1 MSWKMIAEKE
11 WEPWTFK
18 QQCSSIMNVPK
29 RSRVDVKISVINDLN
44 FIYSS
49 HKVVV
54 WLLKMHMSCIHY
66 IYDTFLQCFWSMKA
80 LVPIN
85 CNCIDKNNQYKVS
98 PFVFHWKK
106 KKAHRFGTTWGRTNE
121 INKCKCHLY
130 FLLIA
135 CNNRFCCL
143 SHRWLNTWQEW
154 ISTVP
159 ITWWDTVSPWVGRL
173 LPVQIKCLGHTCG
186 SDDAIKREWDSVSE
200 LGGLGWHHDWKTEEG
215 EQIVEANTLG
225 SRYDDRN
232 RSKVSTSLI
241 LRARFSCLP
250 SNNHILR
257 ERIEVSFARFGTYAS
272 LRMLHDSP
280 LWCS

>member
-1 MSWKMIAEKE
+1 MEFNTRLAETVHNVPFKNWFIAIMNIILEQSSVILVFSFHRSKVENVLEKSWKMIAEKE

-106 KKAHRFGTTWGRTNE
+106 KKPT
-121 INKCKCHLY
+121 
-130 FLLIA
+130 
-135 CNNRFCCL
+135 
-143 SHRWLNTWQEW
+143 
-154 ISTVP
+154 
-159 ITWWDTVSPWVGRL
+159 
-173 LPVQIKCLGHTCG
+173 
-186 SDDAIKREWDSVSE
+186 
-200 LGGLGWHHDWKTEEG
+200 GLERHEG
-215 EQIVEANTLG
+215 EQMKSTN
-225 SRYDDRN
+225 
-232 RSKVSTSLI
+232 VSVIFT
-241 LRARFSCLP
+241 F
-250 SNNHILR
+250 
-257 ERIEVSFARFGTYAS
+257 F
-272 LRMLHDSP
+272 
-280 LWCS
+280 